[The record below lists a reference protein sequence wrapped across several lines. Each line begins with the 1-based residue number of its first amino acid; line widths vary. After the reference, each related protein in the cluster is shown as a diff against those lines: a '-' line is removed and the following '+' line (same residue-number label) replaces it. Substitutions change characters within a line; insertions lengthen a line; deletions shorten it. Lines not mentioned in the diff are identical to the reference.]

1 MVLGSTKPLIEMS
14 TTNISLG
21 GKGGGCVGLALPS
34 SWAEYLDREAESSEV
49 KSPKWSEKL
58 SNAEGSEVK

>member
-1 MVLGSTKPLIEMS
+1 MEINQK
-14 TTNISLG
+14 
-21 GKGGGCVGLALPS
+21 C
-34 SWAEYLDREAESSEV
+34 REAESSEV